1 MVTSAAKTVP
11 AYLATLPLE
20 RRKSVAAVRKM
31 VKAHMPKGYKEVMHW
46 GMICWEI
53 PLARYPDTYNGQP
66 LCYAGLAAQ
75 KHHISL
81 HLTGVYMFPEQVA
94 AIQAAFRA
102 AGQRLDMGKSC
113 IRFKAADEIPLA
125 ALGKLIAGV
134 PPAKYIVR
142 YEQLTKK

>member
-1 MVTSAAKTVP
+1 MVTSAARTVP
-11 AYLATLPLE
+11 AYLATLPPE

-31 VKAHMPKGYKEVMHW
+31 VNAHMPKGYQEVVHW

-53 PLARYPDTYNGQP
+53 PLTKYPDSYNGQP
-66 LCYAGLAAQ
+66 LCYAGLVAQ

-113 IRFKAADEIPLA
+113 IRFKSADDIPLA